1 MATVTVAPRAEVG
14 PPPPRWALVLGG
26 VLWLIVGL
34 VLLSL
39 DATSAATLGY
49 MVAFVLIFAGVDE
62 LVRMVVAPGWRWLHL
77 LLGVLFL
84 VTGIGAVFEPFQT
97 FGILALFI
105 GWYLVFKGTFDMV
118 TAIGFRD
125 VLPLW
130 GLALAVGVLELLP
143 GFWAIGYPGRSA
155 WLLLVWV
162 GIGAILR
169 GIGDL
174 VAAFTYR
181 SYA

>member
-1 MATVTVAPRAEVG
+1 VTTIAVDPGVEVT
-14 PPPPRWALVLGG
+14 PPPRWILVVDG
-26 VLWLIVGL
+26 VLWLIIGL

-39 DATSAATLGY
+39 DSTSAAVLGY
-49 MVAFVLIFAGVDE
+49 MVGFVLIFGGVDE
-62 LVRMVVAPGWRWLHL
+62 LMRTVVAPGWKWLHAV
-77 LLGVLFL
+77 LGVLFL
-84 VTGIGAVFEPFQT
+84 LAGIMALFDPFQT

-105 GWYLVFKGTFDMV
+105 GWYLVFKGTFDV
-118 TAIGFRD
+118 FTAIGFRHAM
-125 VLPLW
+125 PMW
-130 GLALAVGVLELLP
+130 GLTLVVGVFELLL

-162 GIGAILR
+162 GIGALLR

-174 VAAFTYR
+174 VAAFTHR

>member
-1 MATVTVAPRAEVG
+1 VATVAVDPRAEVA
-14 PPPPRWALVLGG
+14 PPPRWALIIGG

-62 LVRMVVAPGWRWLHL
+62 LVRMVVAPGWRWLHG
-77 LLGVLFL
+77 LLGILFV
-84 VTGIGAVFEPFQT
+84 VTGFGAVLEPFQT

-105 GWYLVFKGTFDMV
+105 GWYLVFKGTFDMIS
-118 TAIGFRD
+118 AIGFRHE
-125 VLPLW
+125 LPLW
-130 GLALAVGVLELLP
+130 GLALTVGVFELLL

>member
-1 MATVTVAPRAEVG
+1 
-14 PPPPRWALVLGG
+14 
-26 VLWLIVGL
+26 
-34 VLLSL
+34 
-39 DATSAATLGY
+39 
-49 MVAFVLIFAGVDE
+49 
-62 LVRMVVAPGWRWLHL
+62 
-77 LLGVLFL
+77 
-84 VTGIGAVFEPFQT
+84 
-97 FGILALFI
+97 
-105 GWYLVFKGTFDMV
+105 VFKGTFDMV

-130 GLALAVGVLELLP
+130 GLALAVGVLELLL